1 MSRHHWWVEGE
12 ATVKTSTSV
21 SCPQIWPFPLMHCDY
36 FNASWLL
43 GTELCPLP
51 KFLCWSPNPPMW
63 WSLEVGRLAGSWAEM
78 RSCRLGPH
86 KTIHQTALW
95 PSSPHWPH
103 TSPDSLH
110 SGNVREKWAYASQ
123 MALRRALEK
132 HSLFILLKIST
143 NNYRVPITR
152 KEHFWTVTK
161 AVTPHFSFPPAC
173 CITDLLS
180 KFMWICIF
188 WIFHVAEIIS

>member
-1 MSRHHWWVEGE
+1 MWAGTIGGLRKKLQWKHWHLYL
-12 ATVKTSTSV
+12 A
-21 SCPQIWPFPLMHCDY
+21 QIWPFPLMHCDY

-78 RSCRLGPH
+78 RSCIRQYTRQLSGP
-86 KTIHQTALW
+86 LF
-95 PSSPHWPH
+95 H
-103 TSPDSLH
+103 TGLILH
-110 SGNVREKWAYASQ
+110 LIPYILEMLEKKMAYASQ

-132 HSLFILLKIST
+132 HSLFILLKNST
-143 NNYRVPITR
+143 NNYRVPITC

-161 AVTPHFSFPPAC
+161 AVTLHFSFPPAHC
-173 CITDLLS
+173 STDLLS
-180 KFMWICIF
+180 KSMWICIF